1 MSEAFEAKMMG
12 AVAGIFLAVVTVWV
26 LYSNYF
32 LSLFEA
38 ALAAALSIIA
48 AAFLSIRVI
57 QANYNDVPAEDGA

>member
-1 MSEAFEAKMMG
+1 MSEAFEAKMMEV
-12 AVAGIFLAVVTVWV
+12 VAGIFLAVVTVWV

-57 QANYNDVPAEDGA
+57 QANYDDIPAENGA

>member
-1 MSEAFEAKMMG
+1 MSEAFEAKMMEV
-12 AVAGIFLAVVTVWV
+12 VAEIFLAAVTVWV

-48 AAFLSIRVI
+48 APFFSIRLI
-57 QANYNDVPAEDGA
+57 QSNYDDVPAENGA